1 MYRGVACHGVAMV
14 VGRAVRRYWTL
25 LLLLE
30 SSHRTVP
37 SRSHA
42 HQHCQLLSAVIRCRQ
57 MQDVE
62 HLLSTHCATLLLAT
76 SHPPLIFLQKLPAI
90 LCIDWLWTVL
100 RDQRRDIF
108 WGAAVVWW
116 MTVCLSY
123 STSICSYL
131 RNICMTFICFFLVPE
146 QWQFIHN
153 VGGLISYQLIG
164 IGRSCN
170 GDCGVR
176 QWWVVQSPNIVEWSC
191 ELCWR
196 R

>member
-1 MYRGVACHGVAMV
+1 MPSLLCCMMYRGVACHGVAMV

-100 RDQRRDIF
+100 RDGPFFEEPRLYGGWQSVSVILLRSMLSQLHDIYHQTNPAF
-108 WGAAVVWW
+108 KKRI
-116 MTVCLSY
+116 CLSILCFN
-123 STSICSYL
+123 TVNQWEI
-131 RNICMTFICFFLVPE
+131 MT
-146 QWQFIHN
+146 Q
-153 VGGLISYQLIG
+153 S
-164 IGRSCN
+164 SCK
-170 GDCGVR
+170 
-176 QWWVVQSPNIVEWSC
+176 E
-191 ELCWR
+191 EME
-196 R
+196 